1 MTQTEFRNTWLPL
14 SDALYRVAFYMLED
28 ESDAKDVVQ
37 DLYVKRLAKSP
48 EDVRNPKAY
57 AMTMLRNMCIDRI
70 RTAQKF
76 FSIECSEGFNSIY
89 GSHHKFYGAM
99 DFFYIGTY
107 VNGFTPGL
115 QNLYFSGTYNPTR
128 QLSFQAAYHYM
139 AMATSHND
147 WDRTLGHEIELEGS
161 YRFLKEAKLSAGF
174 SFMTGTGTMEKLKR
188 ASDDGSLRWAW
199 LSLTVS
205 PTIFTARW

>member
-37 DLYVKRLAKSP
+37 DLYVKLLAKSP

-76 FSIECSEGFNSIY
+76 FSLECTEDSP
-89 GSHHKFYGAM
+89 M
-99 DFFYIGTY
+99 LDF
-107 VNGFTPGL
+107 
-115 QNLYFSGTYNPTR
+115 
-128 QLSFQAAYHYM
+128 
-139 AMATSHND
+139 MATEPD
-147 WDRTLGHEIELEGS
+147 VLAT
-161 YRFLKEAKLSAGF
+161 K
-174 SFMTGTGTMEKLKR
+174 EKLRRVLAIIEGLPDREREVVRLRVFEEREYDDIAQCTGLNEGHLRVLLSKARKR
-188 ASDDGSLRWAW
+188 IR
-199 LSLTVS
+199 TEYE
-205 PTIFTARW
+205 RYQ

>member
-37 DLYVKRLAKSP
+37 DLYVKLLAKSP

-76 FSIECSEGFNSIY
+76 FSLECTEDSP
-89 GSHHKFYGAM
+89 M
-99 DFFYIGTY
+99 LDFMVTEPD
-107 VNGFTPGL
+107 VL
-115 QNLYFSGTYNPTR
+115 
-128 QLSFQAAYHYM
+128 
-139 AMATSHND
+139 AT
-147 WDRTLGHEIELEGS
+147 
-161 YRFLKEAKLSAGF
+161 K
-174 SFMTGTGTMEKLKR
+174 EKLRRVLAIIEGLPDREREVVRLRVFEEREYDDIAQCTGLNEGHLRVLLSKARKR
-188 ASDDGSLRWAW
+188 IR
-199 LSLTVS
+199 TEYE
-205 PTIFTARW
+205 RYQ

>member
-37 DLYVKRLAKSP
+37 DLYVKLLAKSP

-76 FSIECSEGFNSIY
+76 FSLECTEDSP
-89 GSHHKFYGAM
+89 M
-99 DFFYIGTY
+99 LDF
-107 VNGFTPGL
+107 
-115 QNLYFSGTYNPTR
+115 
-128 QLSFQAAYHYM
+128 
-139 AMATSHND
+139 MATEPD
-147 WDRTLGHEIELEGS
+147 VLAT
-161 YRFLKEAKLSAGF
+161 K
-174 SFMTGTGTMEKLKR
+174 EKLRRVLAIIEGLPDREREVVRLRVFEEREYDEIAQCTGLNEGHLRVLLSKARKR
-188 ASDDGSLRWAW
+188 IR
-199 LSLTVS
+199 TEYE
-205 PTIFTARW
+205 RYQ

>member
-37 DLYVKRLAKSP
+37 DLYVKLLAKSP

-76 FSIECSEGFNSIY
+76 FSLECTEDSP
-89 GSHHKFYGAM
+89 M
-99 DFFYIGTY
+99 LDF
-107 VNGFTPGL
+107 
-115 QNLYFSGTYNPTR
+115 
-128 QLSFQAAYHYM
+128 
-139 AMATSHND
+139 MATEPD
-147 WDRTLGHEIELEGS
+147 VLATR
-161 YRFLKEAKLSAGF
+161 
-174 SFMTGTGTMEKLKR
+174 EKLRRVLAIIEGLPDREREVVRLRVFEEREYDDIAQCTGLNEGHLRVLLSKARKR
-188 ASDDGSLRWAW
+188 IR
-199 LSLTVS
+199 TEYE
-205 PTIFTARW
+205 RYQ